1 MSTSAASR
9 LRSAFR
15 YPSDSDDS
23 DPSSPFELDEEHQE
37 RLIESLASEDAAKT
51 SLYRNLFLAIPGSGA
66 LFFLYSFLV
75 LAGSARERLFALLA
89 LSSLVGT
96 GYILRFVPVKRE
108 SERKKG
114 KRALYQVEADR
125 GGPIER
131 YLVVILGVLVGLL
144 QLAAV
149 VSWVKGDREKAYRE
163 SLPAVIFVLT
173 MVVRL
178 QLRPLDME
186 ELQRSRY
193 EFKGA

>member
-1 MSTSAASR
+1 MSSSAASR

-23 DPSSPFELDEEHQE
+23 DPSSPIELDEEHQE
-37 RLIESLASEDAAKT
+37 RLIDSLTSEDAAKT
-51 SLYRNLFLAIPGSGA
+51 SLYRNLFLAIPASGA
-66 LFFLYSFLV
+66 LFFLYSFFFH
-75 LAGSARERLFALLA
+75 AGSAQERLFALLA
-89 LSSLVGT
+89 LSSLIGT
-96 GYILRFVPVKRE
+96 GYILHFIPVKQE

-114 KRALYQVEADR
+114 KRALYQVEADK

-131 YLVVILGVLVGLL
+131 YLVVILSVLVALL

-149 VSWVKGDREKAYRE
+149 VGWTKGDREKAYRE
-163 SLPAVIFVLT
+163 SLPAVVFVLT

-186 ELQRSRY
+186 ELQRARY

>member
-15 YPSDSDDS
+15 YPSDDS
-23 DPSSPFELDEEHQE
+23 DSDSSPVEMDEEHQE
-37 RLIESLASEDAAKT
+37 RLIDSLASEDAAKT
-51 SLYRNLFLAIPGSGA
+51 SLYRDLFLAIPGAGA
-66 LFFLYSFLV
+66 LFFLYSCFF

-89 LSSLVGT
+89 LTSLVGT
-96 GYILRFVPVKRE
+96 GYTLRFIPVKRE

-114 KRALYQVEADR
+114 KRALYQIEADK

-131 YLVVILGVLVGLL
+131 YLVVILAVLVALL
-144 QLAAV
+144 QLAAA
-149 VSWVKGDREKAYRE
+149 VSWNKGDREKAYKE
-163 SLPAVIFVLT
+163 SLPAVVFVLT

-186 ELQRSRY
+186 ELQKARY